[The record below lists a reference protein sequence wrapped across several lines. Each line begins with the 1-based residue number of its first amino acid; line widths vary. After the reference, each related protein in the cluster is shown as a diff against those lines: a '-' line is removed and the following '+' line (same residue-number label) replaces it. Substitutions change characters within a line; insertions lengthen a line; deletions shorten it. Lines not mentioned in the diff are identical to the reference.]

1 MNAPWRHIVRLFSM
15 ILVLLWVGNGL
26 AAELEATGDGRIDPH
41 VTDLTLAEFAK
52 HKDAGKTIA
61 SYSYRQPTAKYIR
74 LLIGAVELSAGDELE
89 ITGVNMSATGDANGV
104 SFKGPLSIREPFLT
118 GLIYGGRVD
127 ITLTSGDIG
136 SARLV
141 VKNIIYQFLPK
152 PPQLSIFDTDGDG
165 RLNFTEVSDPLVKS
179 VGGSVIF
186 LAYLD
191 GMTPRVCSGFVINS
205 TMVMTNDHCVNTAAK
220 CATATIVFDYLNVGG
235 GNIMGQQRRCVSVKD
250 SLEVLDFAVLELDQP
265 VANGVNAVALAET
278 DAMPGV
284 QTFLI
289 QHPGGEH
296 KQLSETGCRPIDMG
310 VPGLDAT
317 QTTDFTHRCDT
328 LGGSSGSPILVAAG
342 EGDARRLC
350 VTGLHHLGFQDDS
363 DFSTK
368 NRAVKISLIASRLKE
383 KTIQYT
389 SCGN

>member
-1 MNAPWRHIVRLFSM
+1 MNAPRRGIVSLFS
-15 ILVLLWVGNGL
+15 IVLVLLWVGNGL
-26 AAELEATGDGRIDPH
+26 ATELEATGDGRIDPQ
-41 VTDLTLAEFAK
+41 VSDLTLANFAK
-52 HKDAGKTIA
+52 HKAGGKTIA

-74 LLIGAVELSAGDELE
+74 LLIGSVELQAGDELA
-89 ITGVNMSATGDANGV
+89 ITGVNMATTGGQNGV
-104 SFKGPLSIREPFLT
+104 SFKGPLSVKDPFLT
-118 GLIYGGRVD
+118 GLIYGGRVN

-152 PPQLSIFDTDGDG
+152 PPQLSIFDADGDG

-179 VGGSVIF
+179 IGSSVIF

-191 GMTPRVCSGFVINS
+191 GMTPRVCSGFVINP

-220 CATATIVFDYLNVGG
+220 CATATIVFDYLNIGG
-235 GNIMGQQRRCVSVKD
+235 GNVMGQQRRCVSVKD
-250 SLEVLDFAVLELDQP
+250 SLEALDYAVLELDQP
-265 VANGVNAVALAET
+265 VAEGVKAVAFAET
-278 DAMPGV
+278 DATPGV
-284 QTFLI
+284 QTFLV

-296 KQLSETGCRPIDMG
+296 KQLSEIGCQPIDMG

-317 QTTDFTHRCDT
+317 QATDFTHRCDT
-328 LGGSSGSPILVAAG
+328 LGGSSGSPVLVAAG

-350 VTGLHHLGFQDDS
+350 VTGLHHLGFQEDS